1 MSFFQSVSDWAADQ
15 ERSVRQSVASA
26 STSLSSLTSP
36 SSGSSTSSS
45 QLAASPPDDADV
57 SQLFASMSYKQRLAG
72 FAAAFAFGLFCDF
85 VAVTLFLARPSK
97 FAKLYTLGNLAL
109 LLSTLFLVGWR
120 RQLRNMA
127 DPSRSIAS
135 LVFVLAIFVTLY
147 SAIVLQRVGVTLLC
161 TIVQT
166 SAAVWY
172 GASYIPFMQRCIR
185 STAQRVMA

>member
-1 MSFFQSVSDWAADQ
+1 M
-15 ERSVRQSVASA
+15 
-26 STSLSSLTSP
+26 T
-36 SSGSSTSSS
+36 
-45 QLAASPPDDADV
+45 
-57 SQLFASMSYKQRLAG
+57 YKQRLAG
-72 FAAAFAFGLFCDF
+72 FAGSFAFGLFCDF
-85 VAVTLFLARPSK
+85 LAVTLFLARPSK
-97 FAKLYTLGNLAL
+97 FAKLYTLGNLCL

-172 GASYIPFMQRCIR
+172 GASYVPFMQRCLR
-185 STAQRVMA
+185 STAQRLAAA